1 MLDAVSEAA
10 ADSSQDIF
18 VRRVAETMTVY
29 AVAGEAG
36 LARAPSRFKDGREVT
51 FLWSERVEAE
61 KWAGCIAENPR
72 IKELPLSEV
81 LTSLLPALDQ
91 HDRRV
96 GTDWSDGPDEPELEP
111 LELTVSLRRGI
122 VTAFV
127 DRVQQT
133 KSVFV
138 VSGMYGPSM
147 MVSKIKPGVQ
157 VLPCW
162 SLRERAEMRIEGP
175 WEEMVVSEIPL
186 KLFLEA
192 TLPGLGQSGTL
203 LSPDNMLGVETLEVL
218 PDALAR
224 RLTI

>member
-1 MLDAVSEAA
+1 MLDASTEAA
-10 ADSSQDIF
+10 ADSSQDQF
-18 VRRVAETMTVY
+18 VRRVAETMTVF
-29 AVAGEAG
+29 AVAGETG

-51 FLWSERVEAE
+51 FLWSERAQAE

-72 IKELPLSEV
+72 IKELPLGEV

-111 LELTVSLRRGI
+111 LDLTVSLRRGI

-127 DRVQQT
+127 ERVVGSG
-133 KSVFV
+133 KIFV

-147 MVSKIKPGVQ
+147 MVSKIKPGRQ

-162 SLRERAEMRIEGP
+162 SVRERAEMRLEGP

-186 KLFLEA
+186 DRFLNA
-192 TLPGLGQSGTL
+192 TLPGLAEMNAL
-203 LSPDNMLGVETLEVL
+203 LCPDNMLGVETIEVL
-218 PDALAR
+218 PDALSR
-224 RLTI
+224 RLKV